1 MKTKLF
7 FLTVCL
13 FGIFFVTQET
23 SLEAREHCRSRFHVN
38 VGSRCRPVR
47 GQDVYVVRR
56 YAAPQRVYIPVRQV
70 VYEPVYI
77 QPEPQ
82 PYMTEEVYVRPVRK
96 ARPSFFAGLSFNFN
110 FR

>member
-7 FLTVCL
+7 FLAVCF
-13 FGIFFVTQET
+13 FGIFLTAKGT
-23 SLEAREHCRSRFHVN
+23 GLEAREHSRSRVHVN

-47 GQDVYVVRR
+47 CQNVYVVRR

-82 PYMTEEVYVRPVRK
+82 PYITEEVYVRPARI